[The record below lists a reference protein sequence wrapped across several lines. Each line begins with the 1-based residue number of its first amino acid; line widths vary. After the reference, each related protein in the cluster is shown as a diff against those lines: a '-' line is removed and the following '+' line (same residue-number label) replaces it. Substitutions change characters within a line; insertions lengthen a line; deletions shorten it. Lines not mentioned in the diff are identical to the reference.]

1 MKKRINSIKRTYSER
16 LKYFRHKN
24 DMTQMQ
30 LGMALG
36 NPEGSADVRIAQY
49 ETGGRSPGQETA
61 DEIAAVF
68 HVDPRA
74 VTVPDMSLE
83 DTMHYLFALE
93 DRHGVK
99 PYISRD
105 RSFVGLDFS
114 ECDTGLRER
123 IEEWYST
130 MRFLEDKSYGSVV
143 YDAYRYCYPCNSRY
157 RQPNQNYIEIIEK
170 LSAPSGANHPG
181 LPERSNNHKR

>member
-1 MKKRINSIKRTYSER
+1 MKKINSIKRTYSER
-16 LKYFRHKN
+16 LKYFRRKN
-24 DMTQMQ
+24 GMTQMQ

-68 HVDPRA
+68 HVDSRA
-74 VTVPDMSLE
+74 LTVPDMSLE
-83 DTMHYLFALE
+83 DTLHYLFALE
-93 DRHGVK
+93 DRHGIK
-99 PYISRD
+99 PYMSRD
-105 RSFVGLDFS
+105 RSFVGLDLS

-123 IEEWYST
+123 IEEWCSV
-130 MRFLEDKSYGSVV
+130 MRFLEDKSYGSVI
-143 YDAYRYCYPCNSRY
+143 YDAYRYCYPYNSRY

-170 LSAPSGANHPG
+170 LSAPSGADRSG
-181 LPERSNNHKR
+181 SPERSTSRKR